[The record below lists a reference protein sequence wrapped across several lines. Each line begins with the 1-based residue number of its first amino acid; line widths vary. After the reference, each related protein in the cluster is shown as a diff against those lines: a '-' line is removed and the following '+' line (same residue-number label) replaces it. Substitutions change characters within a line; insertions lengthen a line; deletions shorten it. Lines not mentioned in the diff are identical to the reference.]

1 MTETAEP
8 AKSKP
13 SDIGSK
19 STPDTLAAF
28 KVNPDQGLTNADV
41 DVSRKENGYNEVAEQ
56 KKPPRCLGWVT
67 CSAVV

>member
-41 DVSRKENGYNEVAEQ
+41 DVSPDISQ
-56 KKPPRCLGWVT
+56 
-67 CSAVV
+67 VVFGPADFRGV